1 MDFWFCPLDV
11 ALTESVLFFEIRDVD
26 FWFCDLRN
34 PSTVFT
40 GRVTL
45 YSACPA
51 LKVFF
56 LFFLRCDRTIFCHAT
71 WSHYNSYIALALRLR
86 GFCVFLRRERTIF
99 CHVTWMCDL
108 DGRTIQRLPCV
119 KGFLVEMRPADFFV
133 L

>member
-56 LFFLRCDRTIFCHAT
+56 FGFFEMRQDD
-71 WSHYNSYIALALRLR
+71 
-86 GFCVFLRRERTIF
+86 FLS
-99 CHVTWMCDL
+99 CDL
-108 DGRTIQRLPCV
+108 VAL
-119 KGFLVEMRPADFFV
+119 
-133 L
+133 

>member
-56 LFFLRCDRTIFCHAT
+56 CFLRCDRTIFCHAT

-86 GFCVFLRRERTIF
+86 GFCVFFETREDDF
-99 CHVTWMCDL
+99 LSCDL
-108 DGRTIQRLPCV
+108 DV
-119 KGFLVEMRPADFFV
+119 
-133 L
+133 